1 MSAEPGARGDDAES
15 YARTLR
21 TVLDTE
27 SERVAAALGDLHR
40 AAVEAENGVE
50 AILIDVFVDQDGEGP
65 FDVWA
70 RFEGLTPSRWT
81 DVLMSSAICSGS
93 SGPRTAGSPRYP
105 RARAGGRGIAW
116 RKPSS
121 SSSPSG
127 SKASSPRTRRRASSG
142 SARRTSATPDRARVA
157 ANGPSVRRAVITSGY
172 E

>member
-50 AILIDVFVDQDGEGP
+50 AVLIDVFVDQDGEGP

-70 RFEGLTPSRWT
+70 RFEGADAFALDRRLDEQRHLFGVEWTADGWEPAVPSRPRRWT
-81 DVLMSSAICSGS
+81 RDRLEEAVLVIVAEWIEGLLPADAKE
-93 SGPRTAGSPRYP
+93 GLFWVGA
-105 RARAGGRGIAW
+105 
-116 RKPSS
+116 
-121 SSSPSG
+121 
-127 SKASSPRTRRRASSG
+127 
-142 SARRTSATPDRARVA
+142 PDL
-157 ANGPSVRRAVITSGY
+157 GY
-172 E
+172 A

>member
-70 RFEGLTPSRWT
+70 RFEGADAFALDRRLDEQRHLFGVEWTADGWEPAVPSRPRRWT
-81 DVLMSSAICSGS
+81 RDRLEEAVLVIVAEWIEGLLPADAKE
-93 SGPRTAGSPRYP
+93 GLFWVGA
-105 RARAGGRGIAW
+105 
-116 RKPSS
+116 
-121 SSSPSG
+121 
-127 SKASSPRTRRRASSG
+127 
-142 SARRTSATPDRARVA
+142 PDL
-157 ANGPSVRRAVITSGY
+157 GY
-172 E
+172 A

>member
-70 RFEGLTPSRWT
+70 RFEGADAFALDRRLDEQRHLFGVEWTADGWEPAVPSHPRRWT
-81 DVLMSSAICSGS
+81 RDRLEEAVLVVVAEWIEGLLPADAKE
-93 SGPRTAGSPRYP
+93 GLFWVGA
-105 RARAGGRGIAW
+105 
-116 RKPSS
+116 
-121 SSSPSG
+121 
-127 SKASSPRTRRRASSG
+127 
-142 SARRTSATPDRARVA
+142 PDL
-157 ANGPSVRRAVITSGY
+157 GY
-172 E
+172 A

>member
-15 YARTLR
+15 YARALR

-70 RFEGLTPSRWT
+70 RFEGADAFALDRRLDEQRHLFGVEWTADGWEPAVPSRPRRWT
-81 DVLMSSAICSGS
+81 RDRLEEAVLVIVAEWIEGLLPADAKE
-93 SGPRTAGSPRYP
+93 GLFWVGA
-105 RARAGGRGIAW
+105 
-116 RKPSS
+116 
-121 SSSPSG
+121 
-127 SKASSPRTRRRASSG
+127 
-142 SARRTSATPDRARVA
+142 PDL
-157 ANGPSVRRAVITSGY
+157 GY
-172 E
+172 A

>member
-70 RFEGLTPSRWT
+70 RFEGADAFALDPRLDEQRHLFGVEWTADGWEPAVPSRPRRWT
-81 DVLMSSAICSGS
+81 RDRLEEAVLVIVAEWIEGLLPADAKE
-93 SGPRTAGSPRYP
+93 GLFWVGA
-105 RARAGGRGIAW
+105 
-116 RKPSS
+116 
-121 SSSPSG
+121 
-127 SKASSPRTRRRASSG
+127 
-142 SARRTSATPDRARVA
+142 PDL
-157 ANGPSVRRAVITSGY
+157 GY
-172 E
+172 A